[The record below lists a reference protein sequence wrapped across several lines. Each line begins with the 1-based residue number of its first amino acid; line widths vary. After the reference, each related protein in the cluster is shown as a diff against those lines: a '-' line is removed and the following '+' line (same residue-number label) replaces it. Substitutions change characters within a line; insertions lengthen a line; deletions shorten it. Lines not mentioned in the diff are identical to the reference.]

1 MSWRKSASVSK
12 QTLLKLLYNKPPHMT
27 IQERVQELFNR
38 FNVNLQVERVDMAE
52 AVLENGTVIYTDAD
66 SFEEGAEAYI
76 INDEGERIVLPE
88 GDYDLADGTKVSVGE
103 GGKINAVV
111 KPEGKAGDKGD
122 RKGGDGKGVNPKG
135 VTKPENEGGNGG
147 GGGGA
152 PDQQPAPPKGK
163 QPPAKKKKSSQKPN
177 NMDTQKDEFVDSP
190 LTREMVE
197 EMIQKAIAAMMGDEE
212 KEEDMA
218 YGDKDKEE
226 MSAVNPEAA
235 SEAQAEA
242 EAAPAKEP
250 KASKKDDAKEEL
262 SAVKAE
268 LDALRTE
275 LAETKKAAASRGVQR
290 QAPTKRPEPL
300 NLKNMT
306 TEERVRALANQFSK

>member
-1 MSWRKSASVSK
+1 
-12 QTLLKLLYNKPPHMT
+12 MT

-66 SFEEGAEAYI
+66 SFAEGAEAYI

-103 GGKINAVV
+103 GGKISAVV

-122 RKGGDGKGVNPKG
+122 RKGAGKGISPKGITKPDANGDG
-135 VTKPENEGGNGG
+135 GGSGG
-147 GGGGA
+147 SA
-152 PDQQPAPPKGK
+152 PASSKTPD
-163 QPPAKKKKSSQKPN
+163 KKKKSSHKPN
-177 NMDTQKDEFVDSP
+177 NMDTQKEEFVDSP
-190 LTREMVE
+190 VTREMVE
-197 EMIQKAIAAMMGDEE
+197 EMIQKAIAAMMGDED

-218 YGDKDKEE
+218 YGDDEDKKMDDHKDKEK
-226 MSAVNPEAA
+226 MSDVNPEAA
-235 SEAQAEA
+235 SEAPE
-242 EAAPAKEP
+242 EVEAPAKEP

-268 LDALRTE
+268 LEALRTE